1 MREAVE
7 RLGLQPDFERQF
19 DDPLLKRTAAR
30 DMIVDKRLGD
40 DVAHAKARVQ
50 RRIGILKDHLQ
61 AAAIGT
67 QLAARQMVNTLA
79 PKADLAGRRFDQFK
93 DRLAGGRFAATRL
106 TDQPEGLARCPV
118 ERNAV
123 DRPHLADDL
132 PQDPAAHREV
142 FDKTL
147 DRQQRGGGAHRASR
161 SEWKQAAKWPGAF
174 SSKPG
179 ISRRQRALT

>member
-61 AAAIGT
+61 AAAIG
-67 QLAARQMVNTLA
+67 RSW
-79 PKADLAGRRFDQFK
+79 RR
-93 DRLAGGRFAATRL
+93 DRWSIRSPQRRIS
-106 TDQPEGLARCPV
+106 P
-118 ERNAV
+118 AV
-123 DRPHLADDL
+123 GSINLRIALPAVDL
-132 PQDPAAHREV
+132 PQPDSPTSPRVSPAAMSKEMPSTARTWPTTCRKIPPRTGKCLTRPLT
-142 FDKTL
+142 DNK
-147 DRQQRGGGAHRASR
+147 GAAALIGRAGR
-161 SEWKQAAKWPGAF
+161 NG
-174 SSKPG
+174 
-179 ISRRQRALT
+179 SRRQNGRAPFLRSPAFRAGKER